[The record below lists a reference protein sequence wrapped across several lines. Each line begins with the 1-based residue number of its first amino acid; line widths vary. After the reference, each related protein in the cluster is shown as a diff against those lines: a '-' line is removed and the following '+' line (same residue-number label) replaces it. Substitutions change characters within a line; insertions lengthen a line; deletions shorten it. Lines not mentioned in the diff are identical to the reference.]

1 MQDAL
6 FAKIKD
12 TMDNPKDLA
21 KDLQTLLDI
30 SSDAAYRRLRGDT
43 ALTIDEAY
51 ILGHH
56 YKISLSELE
65 GFRKEHVTF
74 AKRPLVHQPQ
84 EFEAFLVRGLEQLQA
99 LGTDSDHEMIVA
111 AKDVPSFY
119 QYKYKGLGSFRLFL
133 LMQSAI
139 DDEHLKGKQFSMEDI
154 PQNLLEVVN
163 QHWLAYNELNAVEFW
178 NAATLDGLATQILFC
193 YEAGLF
199 VHKKEALLL
208 CDELQN
214 MLKHLYKQAVYGKRI
229 SQRGRPSRP
238 KFTLY
243 YNEIMVLDN
252 SILSRIKS
260 RFIYNM
266 PYGGVN
272 YLSSNN
278 EELSS
283 DLQAYFTQ
291 QTQKSTA
298 ITEVSEK
305 ERNLFFQQ
313 LRNRV
318 EALRTSIESSVPFE
332 A

>member
-6 FAKIKD
+6 FTKIKD
-12 TMDNPKDLA
+12 TMANPKDLP
-21 KDLQTLLDI
+21 KDLQTLLDV

-43 ALTIDEAY
+43 ALSLDEAY

-56 YKISLSELE
+56 YKVSLSDLE
-65 GFRKEHVTF
+65 SFRKDHVTF
-74 AKRPLVHQPQ
+74 AKRPMVHQPQ
-84 EFEAFLVRGLEQLQA
+84 EFESFLVRGLEQLQA
-99 LGTDSDHEMIVA
+99 LGTDSDHQMIIA

-133 LMQSAI
+133 LMQSAF
-139 DDEHLKGKQFSMEDI
+139 DTEHLQGNRFSIEST
-154 PQNLLEVVN
+154 PHNLLEIAD
-163 QHWLAYNELNAVEFW
+163 QHWLAYNELNSVEFW

-199 VHKKEALLL
+199 VHKNEALLL

-214 MLKHLYKQAVYGKRI
+214 MLKHIYKQAVYGKRI

-238 KFTLY
+238 KFALY

-278 EELSS
+278 EELSM
-283 DLQAYFTQ
+283 DMQTYFELQA
-291 QTQKSTA
+291 QKSSA
-298 ITEVSEK
+298 ITAVSEK
-305 ERNLFFQQ
+305 ERNRFFQR

-318 EALRTSIESSVPFE
+318 EALRASIESSVPFE